1 MKLSL
6 QYLYDTAG
14 KVQAVQLPFLEWE
27 KIMLK
32 MRKYEQALMIKN
44 DLKEA
49 FEQVAEMRKQDGK
62 IETLADFLN
71 EL

>member
-1 MKLSL
+1 
-6 QYLYDTAG
+6 
-14 KVQAVQLPFLEWE
+14 
-27 KIMLK
+27 MLK